1 VQERG
6 GARMGKGKKGGKG
19 REEARGR
26 KENGREG
33 RE

>member
-1 VQERG
+1 MQERG